1 LNKNFRNSSFRK
13 WIKKTNKNTLIM
25 GILNITPDSFSD
37 GGKYLNKKKALI
49 HATNLINSGADI
61 IDIGGES
68 SRPGA
73 LPITI
78 DEEKNRVIPI
88 ISDLRKEN
96 PEILISVDTC
106 KSEVAKEAME
116 VGADIINDISG
127 MKNDIKMSNVIQE
140 NKIPIVIMHMKGLP
154 TNMQKNISYNNL
166 LEDILFFFKE
176 RLEYAKLH
184 NIQEDQIILDPGIG
198 FGKTLEQNFIL
209 LNNIDLFCSLGY
221 PVLIGTSRKSFL
233 GKTLGLDADNIL
245 EGSIASNLFAT
256 MKGARI
262 LRVHDVKE
270 IKKSLIIFEKAMN
283 SK

>member
-1 LNKNFRNSSFRK
+1 
-13 WIKKTNKNTLIM
+13 M

-37 GGKYLNKKKALI
+37 GGRYLNKQKALI
-49 HATNLINSGADI
+49 HANNLINSGADI

-68 SRPGA
+68 SRPGS
-73 LPITI
+73 LPITV

-88 ISDLRKEN
+88 ISSLRKAN
-96 PEILISVDTC
+96 PEILISIDTC
-106 KSEVAKEAME
+106 KSEVAKEAIE

-127 MKNDIKMSNVIQE
+127 LKNDLKMANLIQKY
-140 NKIPIVIMHMKGLP
+140 KIPIVIMHMKGLP
-154 TNMQKNISYNNL
+154 NNMQKNISYNNFM
-166 LEDILFFFKE
+166 EDIISFFKE
-176 RLEYAKLH
+176 RLRYAKSH
-184 NIQEDQIILDPGIG
+184 NIQKDQIILDPGIG

-209 LNNIDLFCSLGY
+209 LKNIDLFCSLGY

-233 GKTLGLDADNIL
+233 GKTLGFDTDNII

-256 MKGARI
+256 FKGAKI

>member
-1 LNKNFRNSSFRK
+1 
-13 WIKKTNKNTLIM
+13 M

>member
-1 LNKNFRNSSFRK
+1 MNKNFRNSSFRK

>member
-1 LNKNFRNSSFRK
+1 
-13 WIKKTNKNTLIM
+13 M

-96 PEILISVDTC
+96 PDILISVDTC
-106 KSEVAKEAME
+106 KSEVAEEAIE

-127 MKNDIKMSNVIQE
+127 LNNDIKMPNVIQK
-140 NKIPIVIMHMKGLP
+140 NKAPIIIMHMKGLP
-154 TNMQKNISYNNL
+154 KNMQKNISYNNFI
-166 LEDILFFFKE
+166 EDILNFFKE
-176 RLEYAKLH
+176 RLKYAKLH
-184 NIQEDQIILDPGIG
+184 NIKKDQIILDPGIG

-209 LNNIDLFCSLGY
+209 LNNIDIICALGY

-233 GKTLGLDADNIL
+233 GKTLGLDTDNIL
-245 EGSIASNLFAT
+245 EGSIASNLFAF
-256 MKGARI
+256 MKGAKI

-270 IKKSLIIFEKAMN
+270 IKKSLTIFEKAMN

>member
-1 LNKNFRNSSFRK
+1 
-13 WIKKTNKNTLIM
+13 M

-96 PEILISVDTC
+96 PDILISVDTC
-106 KSEVAKEAME
+106 KSEVAEEAIE

-127 MKNDIKMSNVIQE
+127 LKNDIKMSNVIQK
-140 NKIPIVIMHMKGLP
+140 NKTPVIIMHMKGLP
-154 TNMQKNISYNNL
+154 KNMQKNISYNNFI
-166 LEDILFFFKE
+166 EDILNFFKE
-176 RLEYAKLH
+176 RLKYAKLH
-184 NIQEDQIILDPGIG
+184 NIKKDQIILDPGIG
-198 FGKTLEQNFIL
+198 FGKTLDQNFIL
-209 LNNIDLFCSLGY
+209 LKNIDIICALGY

-233 GKTLGLDADNIL
+233 GKTLGLDTDNIL
-245 EGSIASNLFAT
+245 EGSIASNLFAL
-256 MKGARI
+256 MKGAKI

-270 IKKSLIIFEKAMN
+270 IKKSLTIFEKAMN

>member
-1 LNKNFRNSSFRK
+1 
-13 WIKKTNKNTLIM
+13 M

-106 KSEVAKEAME
+106 KSEVAKEAM
-116 VGADIINDISG
+116 V
-127 MKNDIKMSNVIQE
+127 
-140 NKIPIVIMHMKGLP
+140 
-154 TNMQKNISYNNL
+154 
-166 LEDILFFFKE
+166 
-176 RLEYAKLH
+176 
-184 NIQEDQIILDPGIG
+184 
-198 FGKTLEQNFIL
+198 
-209 LNNIDLFCSLGY
+209 
-221 PVLIGTSRKSFL
+221 
-233 GKTLGLDADNIL
+233 
-245 EGSIASNLFAT
+245 
-256 MKGARI
+256 
-262 LRVHDVKE
+262 
-270 IKKSLIIFEKAMN
+270 
-283 SK
+283 

>member
-1 LNKNFRNSSFRK
+1 
-13 WIKKTNKNTLIM
+13 M

-233 GKTLGLDADNIL
+233 GKTLGLDTDNIL

-270 IKKSLIIFEKAMN
+270 IKKSLTIFEKAMH

>member
-1 LNKNFRNSSFRK
+1 
-13 WIKKTNKNTLIM
+13 M

-49 HATNLINSGADI
+49 HVTNLINSGADI

-106 KSEVAKEAME
+106 KSEVAKEAIE

-154 TNMQKNISYNNL
+154 TNMQKNISYNNF

-233 GKTLGLDADNIL
+233 GKTLGLDTDNIL